1 MGHGQG
7 IVSIFVR
14 QACLN
19 SDRHTIIEFLRRH
32 LTPLSDDARFE
43 WLYLNNPHGRASAWV
58 AMQPDQAMPVGIA
71 AAFPR
76 RILVRERQVL
86 GWVLG
91 DFCISDEHRS
101 LGPALQLQRACL
113 AGIDSGAIA
122 FCYDFPSTGMM
133 AVYRRLRITEEGTMV
148 RLAKPLRVD
157 RKVREFVKVPVLDQ
171 GLIFGGNLLLQL
183 TEGIFSPPHDLRFSL
198 QQSPCGD
205 EFTTLAT
212 QVAGQWGIHIERS
225 AAYLNWRF
233 LSNSRA
239 RHEVLTVRR
248 QDRLVGYAVFTHTGD
263 NGTLI
268 DLFGQTDPKI
278 LGGLVKALLRLLRD
292 RGVVTVSAPLYSA
305 HPLMS
310 MLLALGFKE
319 RESIPVV
326 IYRSPH
332 LRNQASGTNE
342 RTWYL
347 TSGDRDS

>member
-1 MGHGQG
+1 M
-7 IVSIFVR
+7 
-14 QACLN
+14 
-19 SDRHTIIEFLRRH
+19 IEFLRRY
-32 LTPLSDDARFE
+32 LTPLSDEARFE
-43 WLYLNNPHGRASAWV
+43 RLYLNNPHGRANAWI
-58 AMQPDQAMPVGIA
+58 AMQPDQATPIGMA

-76 RILVRERQVL
+76 RILVQGRQVP

-113 AGIDSGAIA
+113 EGVDSGAIA

-133 AVYRRLRITEEGTMV
+133 AVYRRLRVPETGAMV

-157 RKVREFVKVPVLDQ
+157 RKVREFVKMPLLDQ
-171 GLIFGGNLLLQL
+171 GIIFAGNFLLQL
-183 TEGIFSPPHDLRFSL
+183 AEGISSPPHDLRFSL
-198 QQSPCGD
+198 QQLPCGD

-212 QVAGQWGIHIERS
+212 QVAGQWGIHIERT
-225 AAYLNWRF
+225 ATYLNWRF
-233 LSNSRA
+233 LSNSLS

-268 DLFGQTDPKI
+268 DLFGQTDPII
-278 LGGLVKALLRLLRD
+278 LGGLVKALLRLLRE

-310 MLLALGFKE
+310 MLLDLGFKK
-319 RESIPVV
+319 RESTPVV
-326 IYRSPH
+326 IYCASN
-332 LRNQASGTNE
+332 LRNQVDGINGAS
-342 RTWYL
+342 WYL